1 MIFVFCPYF
10 FTGLLDIS
18 FMDNQLLYQIA
29 LTMIPEIGCIH
40 AKNLLDNFGSA
51 ANIFNAK
58 KKDLAQLTGIGEI
71 RAKNIKNFSN
81 FNAAEKEIQFLKK
94 NGFQSHFILSPQY
107 PNRLIHCN
115 DAPILLYYQG
125 NANLNEKRII
135 SIVGTRNHSDY
146 GKQITEQFISELPK
160 ENVLIISGL
169 AYGIDAIAH
178 RACLKYQIPTIGVL
192 AHGLDML
199 YPYQHRSLAK
209 DMVNHGG
216 LLTEFR
222 RNTLPEKFNFPQRNR
237 IVAGLSD
244 VTLVIETAIKGGSM
258 ITANLAFGYDKFV
271 VALTGK
277 FTDAKSKGCLA
288 LIKNNI
294 AAPFTGTEDFFTL
307 LGWDQQKKL
316 GNPQRQLFYEL
327 SKQEAIIMELLKDQL
342 PKSFD
347 ELHLKS
353 AMSSSAVAA
362 AVLNLE
368 LNQVIQALPGKM
380 FQQLA

>member
-1 MIFVFCPYF
+1 
-10 FTGLLDIS
+10 
-18 FMDNQLLYQIA
+18 MDNQLLYQIA

-277 FTDAKSKGCLA
+277 
-288 LIKNNI
+288 
-294 AAPFTGTEDFFTL
+294 
-307 LGWDQQKKL
+307 
-316 GNPQRQLFYEL
+316 QRQLFYEL